1 VIKKGE
7 APYVRLEKYGIGYFS
22 GETGKELFLNWSVAR
37 NISTLN
43 LEKVTNYFVIDS
55 RKEEEIATRVVK
67 RLRIKCPSVHT
78 ECYSLS
84 GGNKQKVSVGKWM
97 EKSPKILLLEDPTIG
112 IDVGAR
118 EDIYDALL
126 EMKEKGIS
134 MILVSDDPKE
144 YLLLCDRVLYI
155 KGGRVEKELLP
166 EELEV
171 IMKEE

>member
-1 VIKKGE
+1 
-7 APYVRLEKYGIGYFS
+7 
-22 GETGKELFLNWSVAR
+22 
-37 NISTLN
+37 
-43 LEKVTNYFVIDS
+43 
-55 RKEEEIATRVVK
+55 
-67 RLRIKCPSVHT
+67 PSVHT